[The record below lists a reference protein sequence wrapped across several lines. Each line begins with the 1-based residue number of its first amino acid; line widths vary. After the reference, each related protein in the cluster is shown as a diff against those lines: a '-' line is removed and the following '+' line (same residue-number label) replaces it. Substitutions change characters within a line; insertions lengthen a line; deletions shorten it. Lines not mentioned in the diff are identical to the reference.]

1 MSILGGGM
9 PGKGPGGGA
18 KGASDIVTV
27 TEREF
32 EREVIRSEIPVL
44 IEFGAEWCGPCKQIK
59 PDVESFAREMQGKV
73 KVVYVDID
81 KAAMLARELRIQSVP
96 TFMLFV
102 EQRIADAQVGAMGKK
117 QLQRM
122 VEPFLPRAAGALK
135 AVELAQLLREGAVV
149 PVDTREA
156 AAYARAHLPRAVNI
170 PIDEING
177 RLAELHM
184 LAGQPVVYCRAGD
197 KTKDLAT
204 TLAEQG
210 VPVAFL
216 EGGMLAWESE
226 GLPVERP

>member
-18 KGASDIVTV
+18 KDGSDIVPV
-27 TEREF
+27 TERDF
-32 EREVIRSEIPVL
+32 ERVVIRSELPVL

-59 PDVESFAREMQGKV
+59 PDVESFAREMQGKL

-81 KAAMLARELRIQSVP
+81 KAPTLARELRIQSVP

-135 AVELAQLLREGAVV
+135 PAELAQLLREGAVV

-170 PIDEING
+170 PIDQIEG

-184 LAGQPVVYCRAGD
+184 LAGRPVVYCRAGD

-204 TLAEQG
+204 TLADQG
-210 VPVAFL
+210 IPVAFL
-216 EGGMLAWESE
+216 EGGMLGWESE